1 MIVGQV
7 DPGPRSSAVVKARG
21 PITREEHDQPATDAT
36 QPLGGTARLRRC
48 ARFLLLFRLG
58 AAIEGIQRSRR
69 QGDLR
74 SWRLRTCW
82 RRLSPTIPRHPPE
95 GATQKSA
102 RADPRRSCTERDKG
116 ERRKDGE
123 TDFPLAGERGQR
135 ALSPLKQTNEHTG
148 RRRSRSQFAT
158 A

>member
-1 MIVGQV
+1 MPEGAGAPLLLPELARSSGGEGARGQV
-7 DPGPRSSAVVKARG
+7 
-21 PITREEHDQPATDAT
+21 
-36 QPLGGTARLRRC
+36 GG
-48 ARFLLLFRLG
+48 
-58 AAIEGIQRSRR
+58 
-69 QGDLR
+69 D
-74 SWRLRTCW
+74 
-82 RRLSPTIPRHPPE
+82 HPPE
-95 GATQKSA
+95 GATQNPP